1 MASLS
6 DKARAIYLVLL
17 ILFLLAIGF
26 FVFDYFQI
34 INASEI
40 FPFLRKEPAL
50 VNQDNESPTE
60 LQKLEFAKAQER
72 FAEELDE
79 LEKRKAELLTEKGRL
94 EAEME
99 KLEEMRKGLITKEK
113 EMKSSEAE
121 KNSRQKLVKVL
132 ADKVGNMPPESA
144 VGMLVNWP
152 DGDIIDVFIQMDKDA
167 EDDGRPTITTYLL
180 TLFPADRRAM
190 ITNKWLSRSGGIK
203 TPDIPDDAV
212 EANP

>member
-17 ILFLLAIGF
+17 ILFLLGIGF

-34 INASEI
+34 INATELL
-40 FPFLRKEPAL
+40 PFLRKEPAL

-60 LQKLEFAKAQER
+60 LQKLEFSKAQER
-72 FAEELDE
+72 LAEEFDE
-79 LEKRKAELLTEKGRL
+79 LEKRKTELLTEKGKL
-94 EAEME
+94 DAEME
-99 KLEEMRKGLITKEK
+99 KLEEMRKGLVTKEK
-113 EMKSSEAE
+113 EMKSADSE

-132 ADKVGNMPPESA
+132 ADKVGNMPPDSA

-203 TPDIPDDAV
+203 TPGIPDDAI

>member
-60 LQKLEFAKAQER
+60 LQKLEFTKAQER

-79 LEKRKAELLTEKGRL
+79 LEKRKSELIAEKGKL

-99 KLEEMRKGLITKEK
+99 KLEEMRKGLIAKKRNE
-113 EMKSSEAE
+113 
-121 KNSRQKLVKVL
+121 
-132 ADKVGNMPPESA
+132 
-144 VGMLVNWP
+144 
-152 DGDIIDVFIQMDKDA
+152 I
-167 EDDGRPTITTYLL
+167 
-180 TLFPADRRAM
+180 RR
-190 ITNKWLSRSGGIK
+190 L
-203 TPDIPDDAV
+203 
-212 EANP
+212 

>member
-6 DKARAIYLVLL
+6 DKARATYLVLL
-17 ILFLLAIGF
+17 ILFLLGIGF

-34 INASEI
+34 INAAELL
-40 FPFLRKEPAL
+40 PFLRKEPAL

-72 FAEELDE
+72 FAEELGE
-79 LEKRKAELLTEKGRL
+79 LEKRKTELLTEKGKL
-94 EAEME
+94 EVEME
-99 KLEEMRKGLITKEK
+99 KLEEMRQGLITKEK
-113 EMKSSEAE
+113 EMKSADSE

-190 ITNKWLSRSGGIK
+190 ITNKWLSRSSGIK
-203 TPDIPDDAV
+203 TPGIPDDAI

>member
-1 MASLS
+1 M
-6 DKARAIYLVLL
+6 
-17 ILFLLAIGF
+17 
-26 FVFDYFQI
+26 
-34 INASEI
+34 
-40 FPFLRKEPAL
+40 
-50 VNQDNESPTE
+50 NQDNESPTE
-60 LQKLEFAKAQER
+60 LQKLEFSKAQER
-72 FAEELDE
+72 LAEEFDE
-79 LEKRKAELLTEKGRL
+79 LEKRKTELLTEKGKL
-94 EAEME
+94 DAEME

-113 EMKSSEAE
+113 EMKSADSE

-132 ADKVGNMPPESA
+132 ADKVGNMPPDSA

-203 TPDIPDDAV
+203 TPGIPDDAI

>member
-17 ILFLLAIGF
+17 ILFLLGIGF

-34 INASEI
+34 INAAELL
-40 FPFLRKEPAL
+40 PFLRKEPAL

-60 LQKLEFAKAQER
+60 LQKLEFFKAQER
-72 FAEELDE
+72 LAEEFDE
-79 LEKRKAELLTEKGRL
+79 LEKRKTELLTEKGKL
-94 EAEME
+94 DAEME
-99 KLEEMRKGLITKEK
+99 KLEEMRKGLVTKEK
-113 EMKSSEAE
+113 EMKSADSE

-132 ADKVGNMPPESA
+132 ADKVGNMPPDSA

-203 TPDIPDDAV
+203 TPGIPDDAI

>member
-17 ILFLLAIGF
+17 ILFLLGIGF

-34 INASEI
+34 INAAELL
-40 FPFLRKEPAL
+40 PFLRKEPAL

-60 LQKLEFAKAQER
+60 LQKLEFSKAQER
-72 FAEELDE
+72 LAEEFDE
-79 LEKRKAELLTEKGRL
+79 LEKRKTELLTEKGKL
-94 EAEME
+94 DAEME
-99 KLEEMRKGLITKEK
+99 KLEEMRKGLVTKEK
-113 EMKSSEAE
+113 EMKSADSE

-132 ADKVGNMPPESA
+132 ADKVGNMPPDSA

-203 TPDIPDDAV
+203 TPGIPDDAI